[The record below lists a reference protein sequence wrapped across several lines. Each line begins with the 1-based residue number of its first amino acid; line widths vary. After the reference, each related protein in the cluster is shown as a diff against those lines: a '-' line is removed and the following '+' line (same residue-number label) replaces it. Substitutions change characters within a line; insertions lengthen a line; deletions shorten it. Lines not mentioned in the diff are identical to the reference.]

1 MIGSLDDLIRA
12 AKGQPRK
19 KPATTGGG
27 GDVTSQFD
35 FGNQYVPSDAVTAL
49 AERQKIA
56 GAGTVGQDYG
66 TPTATYGSLLSGTGG
81 MSGGSGK
88 YAGFNTEGALQNAIK
103 GSAINFRTKYPENL
117 RAEALKRY
125 TDLGTMIGPG
135 TKAITKDL
143 FGGTQESYKQYQDY
157 GKRLGSWY
165 KENAA
170 PAEEYYNTARQIEAT
185 PLSQLATQIASSKYG
200 QNQDW
205 ATSTFSN
212 LDAEYASTLRDQ
224 RYLKETGLPYDEY
237 VARYQESE
245 RAGKIDEETA
255 SKAIEA
261 ATGLKGSYV
270 SGVTARTSQ
279 QLVNNGLNATVQ
291 YKIPGEAYEGDQ
303 VSESTGS
310 EAINK
315 AKTFINSRNYQN
327 AYDMAQSLEEEGYPD
342 SAFIIYSMLKMSGAS
357 ADLKN
362 KLALSG
368 IVVP

>member
-1 MIGSLDDLIRA
+1 MIGTIQDLRRA
-12 AKGQPRK
+12 AQGQPRRN
-19 KPATTGGG
+19 PVTTGGG

-35 FGNQYVPSDAVTAL
+35 FGGQFVPSDAVSAL

-56 GAGTVGQDYG
+56 GTGTIGQDYG
-66 TPTATYGSLLSGTGG
+66 TPTSTYGSLLSGTGG

-103 GSAINFRTKYPENL
+103 GSAINFRTQYPKNL

-125 TDLGTMIGPG
+125 TDLNTMIGPG

-143 FGGTQESYKQYQDY
+143 FGGTQESYGQYQDY

-170 PAEEYYNTARQIEAT
+170 PAEEYYTTARQIEAT
-185 PLSQLATQIASSKYG
+185 PLSQLAAQIASSKYG
-200 QNQDW
+200 QNPDW

-224 RYLKETGLPYDEY
+224 RYLEETGLPYNEY

-245 RAGKIDEETA
+245 RANKIEEEDAYQKLQT
-255 SKAIEA
+255 
-261 ATGLKGSYV
+261 ATGLKGTYV
-270 SGVTARTSQ
+270 TGVTARTPQ
-279 QLVNNGLNATVQ
+279 QLVKNGLNATVQ
-291 YKIPGEAYEGDQ
+291 YKIPGEDYEGDQ

-315 AKTFINSRNYQN
+315 AKKFINGRDYQN

>member
-1 MIGSLDDLIRA
+1 
-12 AKGQPRK
+12 
-19 KPATTGGG
+19 
-27 GDVTSQFD
+27 
-35 FGNQYVPSDAVTAL
+35 
-49 AERQKIA
+49 
-56 GAGTVGQDYG
+56 
-66 TPTATYGSLLSGTGG
+66 

-103 GSAINFRTKYPENL
+103 GSAINFRTQYPENL

-125 TDLGTMIGPG
+125 TDLNTMIGPG

-143 FGGTQESYKQYQDY
+143 FGGTQESYGQYQDY

-165 KENAA
+165 KENTA
-170 PAEEYYNTARQIEAT
+170 PAEEYYKTAQQIEST
-185 PLSQLATQIASSKYG
+185 PLSQLAAQIASSKYG
-200 QNQDW
+200 QNRDW

-224 RYLKETGLPYDEY
+224 RYLEETGMPYNEY

-245 RAGKIDEETA
+245 RAEKIKEDFANQT
-255 SKAIEA
+255 IEA

-270 SGVTARTSQ
+270 TGVTARSPQ
-279 QLVNNGLNATVQ
+279 QLVTSGLNEKVQ
-291 YKIPGEAYEGDQ
+291 YRIPGETYTGDQ

-310 EAINK
+310 QAVETARN
-315 AKTFINSRNYQN
+315 FINNRNYQN
-327 AYDMAQSLEEEGYPD
+327 AYDMAQSLEEQGFPD

-362 KLALSG
+362 RLALSG
-368 IVVP
+368 IVSP